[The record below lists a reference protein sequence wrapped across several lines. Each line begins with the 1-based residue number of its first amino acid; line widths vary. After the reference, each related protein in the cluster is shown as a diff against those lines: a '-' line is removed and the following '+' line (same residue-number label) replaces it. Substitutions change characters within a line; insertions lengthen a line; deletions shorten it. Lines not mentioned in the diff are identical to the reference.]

1 MKRSLVLP
9 RAGQLLVS
17 TDLHGNLRDWRAL
30 RAVFEASPPDTH
42 WVVLGDLV
50 HGPDEQTARL
60 KPQLY
65 GFEDQSAEL
74 IDELFELRERCA
86 DRVHFV
92 LGNHD
97 AGHVGFRH
105 TAKFHT
111 DEVEHLESKLTPR
124 QHECAQQLFSN
135 ALLAV
140 VAPCGVLM
148 THGSPGDALTSLAL
162 LDGPLPPGPGNE
174 ERIVAIGETLWCYG
188 QRGEVSQ
195 RLLQRI
201 SAETALDL
209 RVVVHGHDRDESGW
223 FIEGGNQAQ
232 PVIFGAP
239 DANKKY
245 LCVDLAKHVESPEAL
260 EPSLRSLH

>member
-1 MKRSLVLP
+1 MKRSLILP
-9 RAGQLLVS
+9 ATGHLLVS

-30 RAVFEASPPDTH
+30 RAVFESSPPDTR
-42 WVVLGDLV
+42 WLVLGDLV

-60 KPQLY
+60 TPRLY
-65 GFEDQSAEL
+65 GFEDDSPTL
-74 IDELFELRERCA
+74 IDELFSVKERYGA
-86 DRVHFV
+86 RVHFV

-111 DEVEHLESKLTPR
+111 DEVEYLESRLSPA
-124 QHECAQQLFSN
+124 QHERAQQLFSN

-140 VAPCGVLM
+140 AAPCGLLF

-162 LDGPLPPGPGNE
+162 LDGELPPGPGNE
-174 ERIVAIGETLWCYG
+174 ARIVAIGETLWCYG
-188 QRGEVSQ
+188 QRAEVTQ
-195 RLLQRI
+195 RLLERL
-201 SAETALDL
+201 SAETGHAL
-209 RVVVHGHDRDESGW
+209 RVVVHGHDRDEAGW
-223 FIEGGNQAQ
+223 FTEGGNQAQ

-245 LCVDLAKHVESPEAL
+245 LFIDLSKRIESADAL
-260 EPSLRSLH
+260 AESLRSLH